1 MAPDNA
7 LTSNPKAYC
16 LAKPGQVYAIYLL
29 EGGSADLNVA
39 PGIYS
44 VQWYNPRAGGELLR
58 GSIKQITGPGAQSIG
73 QPPKE
78 NDKDWAVLVR
88 KTTPQ
93 IGKQAA
99 EIRQNLKKL
108 NASFGD
114 FGLTWEVL
122 GRHLR
127 NAHNQYDEGQKKLD
141 RFGLQLGQ
149 IQQETEETAES

>member
-1 MAPDNA
+1 DHLPFAEMAPDNA

-58 GSIKQITGPGAQSIG
+58 GSVKQITGPGAQSIG

-78 NDKDWAVLVR
+78 SDKDWAVLVR
-88 KTTPQ
+88 KTTP
-93 IGKQAA
+93 
-99 EIRQNLKKL
+99 
-108 NASFGD
+108 
-114 FGLTWEVL
+114 
-122 GRHLR
+122 
-127 NAHNQYDEGQKKLD
+127 
-141 RFGLQLGQ
+141 
-149 IQQETEETAES
+149 

>member
-58 GSIKQITGPGAQSIG
+58 GSVKQITGPGAQSLG
-73 QPPKE
+73 RSPTE
-78 NDKDWAVLVR
+78 SDKDWAVLVR
-88 KTTPQ
+88 KTTP
-93 IGKQAA
+93 
-99 EIRQNLKKL
+99 
-108 NASFGD
+108 
-114 FGLTWEVL
+114 
-122 GRHLR
+122 
-127 NAHNQYDEGQKKLD
+127 
-141 RFGLQLGQ
+141 
-149 IQQETEETAES
+149 